1 MPGARTGAPDFIG
14 VGTYLA
20 GTEWW
25 MRNLCKHPRI
35 RAPSGRRFDLYF
47 FEPFCERPMTAADA
61 AAYHALFPRRDGQIA
76 GEFSNRY
83 SYDVWTLPLIK
94 RAAPDAKLLMIL
106 RDPVGIYERSLGYR
120 RGKRLRWHRWR
131 ERGDPI
137 YMAEEVHRGRF
148 GSQMH
153 ALTQYYDREQI
164 LVLQLEKLLRDP
176 VPEFRRTLR
185 FLGVEEDYIPRAL
198 RTKPTRTDDSPVE
211 HARLLRPFGLPPS
224 VNVQPLRRLLSRPV
238 PVEAPLWED
247 IRASLRAELEPE
259 VEALLTYQPQLD
271 LSLWPSF
278 AHLG

>member
-1 MPGARTGAPDFIG
+1 MTGPPDFVG

-20 GTEWW
+20 GTELW
-25 MRNLCKHPRI
+25 MRNLRKHPRI
-35 RAPSGRRFDLYF
+35 RAPKGPRFDLYF
-47 FEPFCERPMTAADA
+47 FEEFCQREMTDADVA
-61 AAYHALFPRRDGQIA
+61 RYHALFRRRPGQIA

-83 SYDVWTLPLIK
+83 SYDVWTLPLLK

-120 RGKRLRWHRWR
+120 RGKRLRWHKWR

-148 GSQMH
+148 GSQLA
-153 ALTQYYDREQI
+153 ALTRYYDRDRI

-176 VPEFRRTLR
+176 VEEFRRTLR
-185 FLGVEEDYIPRAL
+185 FLEVEDDFVPRAL
-198 RTKPTRTDDSPVE
+198 SSKPPRTDDSPVE

-238 PVEAPLWED
+238 PVDAPLWPDIED
-247 IRASLRAELEPE
+247 SLRAELEPE
-259 VEALLTYQPQLD
+259 VRAMLTYD
-271 LSLWPSF
+271 VDFDMSLWPFFS
-278 AHLG
+278 HLG